1 MARSTNHLLP
11 TARGFTLV
19 ELMVAVGLLLVVV
32 IAVSRV
38 FSTASKVTSLG
49 EANNDLLQETA
60 AIERQIR
67 SDFARLDFDGCIAIQ
82 CVAVQNNVNRI
93 QFGSAAAPLVDPS
106 RPDDAII
113 RCDQLVFFSKG
124 AQTSVR
130 FTGNQDLSTISGP
143 IGMAKSASARVLY
156 GHGVQLPELLPETS
170 GDVVRRKDPLRF
182 QGDPSDPQDPGL
194 TLVPWS
200 FDPVPPDP
208 QGPVGSLDYAFWLR
222 SGGGIA
228 RGTQPEARDWILAR
242 QVVLL
247 ADDGANK
254 VYLHA
259 GPPHNQE
266 ALNRLS
272 DNNNSAIALW
282 EASPAQGTDA
292 PLRDNDLMPNLDL
305 MISRVDVAASSLN
318 DLRRQLAPDAAAIKR
333 APDVFPQPP
342 YDPPNLPPNQRR
354 RIINC
359 FFGPA
364 AYHQLAG
371 YVRSEKFSPSMNR
384 QDVMLTTPTL
394 ATNCSNFIV
403 DWTWEDF
410 PTVGFSQNQLSEIT
424 WFGFPDS
431 VYPAGSVERRGVF
444 SLTDLSSTTIGAVTD
459 AVRLAIEGS
468 PPVVSAP
475 YEQNI
480 PVRIYTA
487 VFGFNGD
494 RQTFTPI
501 QDPAPNAPA
510 AQPIE
515 RADYT
520 PWPTAIRLTMQLHDS
535 EGRIEQGRT
544 VQLVIELPRRPT
556 S

>member
-1 MARSTNHLLP
+1 MARSTNHPLP

-93 QFGSAAAPLVDPS
+93 QFFGIDPEPPLVDPS

-130 FTGNQDLSTISGP
+130 FLGNKDLSTIPGP

-170 GDVVRRKDPLRF
+170 GDVVRRIDPLSF
-182 QGDPSDPQDPGL
+182 DEY

-200 FDPVPPDP
+200 FDPVPA
-208 QGPVGSLDYAFWLR
+208 GSLAYSFWLR

-242 QVVLL
+242 QAVLL

-259 GPPHNQE
+259 GGPHNLE
-266 ALNRLS
+266 AWNKLS
-272 DNNNSAIALW
+272 NDNNSAIALW
-282 EASPAQGTDA
+282 EASLAQGTDV
-292 PLRDNDLMPNLDL
+292 PLADNNLLPANDLVA
-305 MISRVDVAASSLN
+305 SRVDVAASSLN
-318 DLRRQLAPDAAAIKR
+318 DLRRQVAPDAAAIKR
-333 APDVFPQPP
+333 APNVFPQPP

-359 FFGPA
+359 FFGPPA
-364 AYHQLAG
+364 FGQLGG

-410 PTVGFSQNQLSEIT
+410 ATVGFSQTPLSEIT

-431 VYPAGSVERRGVF
+431 AYPAGSVARRGVF
-444 SLTDLSSTTIGAVTD
+444 SLTDLSNTTIGFVTD
-459 AVRLAIEGS
+459 AIRLAIEGN
-468 PPVVSAP
+468 PPVVYAP
-475 YEQNI
+475 YGQNI

-520 PWPTAIRLTMQLHDS
+520 PWPTAIRLTMQLHDT
-535 EGRIEQGRT
+535 ENRIEQGRT

>member
-1 MARSTNHLLP
+1 MARSANNTVSNG
-11 TARGFTLV
+11 RGFTLV

-130 FTGNQDLSTISGP
+130 FTGNQDLSTSAGP

-156 GHGVQLPELLPETS
+156 GHGVQLPELLPQTT
-170 GDVVRRKDPLRF
+170 GGVVRRIDPISF
-182 QGDPSDPQDPGL
+182 SDR
-194 TLVPWS
+194 TLAPWS
-200 FDPVPPDP
+200 FDPEPA
-208 QGPVGSLDYAFWLR
+208 GSLEYSFWLA
-222 SGGGIA
+222 SGGGLA

-242 QVVLL
+242 QAVLL

-254 VYLHA
+254 IYLHA
-259 GPPHNQE
+259 GPRAPQTTYG
-266 ALNRLS
+266 
-272 DNNNSAIALW
+272 NNSAIALW
-282 EASPAQGTDA
+282 EATPAQGTDV
-292 PLRDNDLMPNLDL
+292 PLADNNLLPANDLVA
-305 MISRVDVAASSLN
+305 SRVDVAASSLN
-318 DLRRQLAPDAAAIKR
+318 DLRRQLAPDAAAIAR
-333 APDVFPQPP
+333 AGTTLTGSQG
-342 YDPPNLPPNQRR
+342 QRR

-359 FFGPA
+359 FFGPPA
-364 AYHQLAG
+364 FGQLGG

-410 PTVGFSQNQLSEIT
+410 ATVGFSQTPLSEIT

-431 VYPAGSVERRGVF
+431 AYPAGSVARRGVF
-444 SLTDLSSTTIGAVTD
+444 SLTDLSNTTIGFVTD
-459 AVRLAIEGS
+459 AIRLAIEGN
-468 PPVVSAP
+468 PPVVYAP
-475 YEQNI
+475 YGQNI

-510 AQPIE
+510 VQPIE

-520 PWPTAIRLTMQLHDS
+520 PWPTAIRLTMQLHDT
-535 EGRIEQGRT
+535 ENRIEQGRT
-544 VQLVIELPRRPT
+544 VQLVIELPRRPA

>member
-1 MARSTNHLLP
+1 MTKRSTIHGNSHIMH
-11 TARGFTLV
+11 ASRGFTLV

-49 EANNDLLQETA
+49 EANNDLLQETS

-93 QFGSAAAPLVDPS
+93 QFSSASAPLVDPS
-106 RPDDAII
+106 RPDDAVI
-113 RCDQLVFFSKG
+113 RCDQLVFFTKG

-130 FTGNQDLSTISGP
+130 FTGTQDLGEGTQAP
-143 IGMAKSASARVLY
+143 ITMAKSSSARLLY
-156 GHGVQLPELLPETS
+156 GHGVQVPELVPQVAGGT
-170 GDVVRRKDPLRF
+170 VKRPDPLSF
-182 QGDPSDPQDPGL
+182 SES

-200 FDPVPPDP
+200 LDP
-208 QGPVGSLDYAFWLR
+208 QPSGSLDYTFWLT
-222 SGGGIA
+222 SGGGVV

-242 QVVLL
+242 QAVLL

-254 VYLHA
+254 VYFHA
-259 GPPHNQE
+259 GPRAPQTTYG
-266 ALNRLS
+266 
-272 DNNNSAIALW
+272 NNSAIALW
-282 EASPAQGTDA
+282 EASVAQGTDV
-292 PLRDNDLMPNLDL
+292 PLADNALFPSNDLVS
-305 MISRVDVAASSLN
+305 SRVDVAASSLN
-318 DLRRQLAPDAAAIKR
+318 DLRRQLAPDAAAIAR
-333 APDVFPQPP
+333 AGTVLSGSQG
-342 YDPPNLPPNQRR
+342 QRR

-359 FFGPA
+359 FFGSST
-364 AYHQLAG
+364 YGQLAG
-371 YVRSEKFSPSMNR
+371 YIRSEKFAPSMNR

-394 ATNCSNFIV
+394 ATNCSSFMV

-410 PTVGFSQNQLSEIT
+410 STLGFSQTPLSEVT

-431 VYPAGSVERRGVF
+431 AYPTNSVERRGV
-444 SLTDLSSTTIGAVTD
+444 SCLNDLVGSPLGAATD
-459 AVRLAIEGS
+459 AIRLAVEGGAPAVYS
-468 PPVVSAP
+468 P
-475 YEQNI
+475 YGQNI
-480 PVRIYTA
+480 PIRIYTA
-487 VFGFNGD
+487 VFGFNSD
-494 RQTFTPI
+494 KQAFVPL

-510 AQPIE
+510 VTAIE

-535 EGRIEQGRT
+535 ENRIEQGRT
-544 VQLVIELPRRPT
+544 VQLVIELPRRPA

>member
-1 MARSTNHLLP
+1 
-11 TARGFTLV
+11 
-19 ELMVAVGLLLVVV
+19 V

-93 QFGSAAAPLVDPS
+93 QFAGVDPEPPLVDPS

-130 FTGNQDLSTISGP
+130 FLGNKDLSTIPGP

-170 GDVVRRKDPLRF
+170 GDVVRRIDPLSF
-182 QGDPSDPQDPGL
+182 DEY

-200 FDPVPPDP
+200 FDPVPA
-208 QGPVGSLDYAFWLR
+208 GSLEYSFWLR

-242 QVVLL
+242 QAVLL

-259 GPPHNQE
+259 GGPHNLV
-266 ALNRLS
+266 AWNKLS
-272 DNNNSAIALW
+272 NDNNSAIALW
-282 EASPAQGTDA
+282 EASPAQGTDV
-292 PLRDNDLMPNLDL
+292 PLADNFLVPSLDL
-305 MISRVDVAASSLN
+305 ATSRVDVAASSLN
-318 DLRRQLAPDAAAIKR
+318 DLRRQLAPDAAAIAR
-333 APDVFPQPP
+333 AGQVLTGSQG
-342 YDPPNLPPNQRR
+342 QRR

-364 AYHQLAG
+364 AYRQLAG

-410 PTVGFSQNQLSEIT
+410 STVGFSQNQLSEIT

-431 VYPAGSVERRGVF
+431 VYPAGSVERRGVL
-444 SLTDLSSTTIGAVTD
+444 SLTDLSNTTIGAVTD
-459 AVRLAIEGS
+459 AIRLAIEGS
-468 PPVVSAP
+468 PPVVYAP
-475 YEQNI
+475 YGQNI

-520 PWPTAIRLTMQLHDS
+520 PWPTAIRLTMQLHDT
-535 EGRIEQGRT
+535 ENRIEQGRT

>member
-1 MARSTNHLLP
+1 MARSTNHILP
-11 TARGFTLV
+11 TPRGFTLV

-130 FTGNQDLSTISGP
+130 FTGNQDLSTVAGP
-143 IGMAKSASARVLY
+143 IGMAKSASVRVLY
-156 GHGVQLPELLPETS
+156 GHGVQLPELLPQTS
-170 GDVVRRKDPLRF
+170 GGVVRRIDPISF
-182 QGDPSDPQDPGL
+182 SDR

-200 FDPVPPDP
+200 FDPDP
-208 QGPVGSLDYAFWLR
+208 AGSLEYSFWLT
-222 SGGGIA
+222 SGGGVA

-242 QVVLL
+242 QAVLL

-254 VYLHA
+254 IYLHA
-259 GPPHNQE
+259 GPRTPQTTYG
-266 ALNRLS
+266 
-272 DNNNSAIALW
+272 NNSAIALW
-282 EASPAQGTDA
+282 ESSPAQGTDV
-292 PLRDNDLMPNLDL
+292 PLADNFLVPNLDL
-305 MISRVDVAASSLN
+305 ATSRVDVAASSLN
-318 DLRRQLAPDAAAIKR
+318 DLRRQLAPDSAAIAR
-333 APDVFPQPP
+333 AGQVLSGSQG
-342 YDPPNLPPNQRR
+342 QRR

-359 FFGPA
+359 FFGPP
-364 AYHQLAG
+364 AYGQLGG

-410 PTVGFSQNQLSEIT
+410 STNGFSQTPLSEIT

-431 VYPAGSVERRGVF
+431 AYPAGSVARRGVF
-444 SLTDLSSTTIGAVTD
+444 SLTDLSNTTLGAVTD

-468 PPVVSAP
+468 PPVVYLP
-475 YEQNI
+475 YGQNI

-510 AQPIE
+510 AEPIE

-520 PWPTAIRLTMQLHDS
+520 PWPTAIRLTMQLHDT
-535 EGRIEQGRT
+535 ENRIEQGRT